1 MEILRKCVKLVIRPR
16 YYAKHY
22 FHKWKI
28 DYSEYRRTAY
38 FRKIKDKYKGQR
50 GFVIGNGPS
59 LKVDDLSKL
68 EHEVSIASNKIFM
81 IFKETPWRPTVYS
94 IVDDLVWEK
103 VSNQLPAEKLVPVI
117 TSELPKKPIPHH
129 TAKYL
134 GNAADLYSSGQGVH
148 FSNDV
153 SKGVYGG
160 YSVTFENLQLAAHM
174 GLNPI
179 YLIGCDHYY
188 QGEPEV
194 DPHTRIAEGE
204 QANHFIPGYRAP
216 GEIVN
221 NAAIDEMTQAYEVA
235 RRFGEQEGIQIYNAT
250 RGGHLEVFPRVSF
263 DELF

>member
-1 MEILRKCVKLVIRPR
+1 MEILRKYMRVGMRPG
-16 YYAKHY
+16 YYAEHY
-22 FHKWKI
+22 FQKWKN

-59 LKVDDLSKL
+59 LKVEDLSKL
-68 EHEVSIASNKIFM
+68 EHEISIASNKIFM
-81 IFKETPWRPTVYS
+81 IFEETPWRPTVYS

-103 VSNQLPAEKLVPVI
+103 VCNQLPAEKLVPVI
-117 TSELPKKPIPHH
+117 TSELPEKPIPHY

-134 GNAADLYSSGQGVH
+134 GNAADLYSGGQGVH

-153 SKGVYGG
+153 SIGVYGG
-160 YSVTFENLQLAAHM
+160 YSVTFENLQLAVHM

-188 QGEPEV
+188 QDEPEV
-194 DPHTRIAEGE
+194 DPHTRIEVGVE
-204 QANHFIPGYRAP
+204 ANHFIPGYRAE

-221 NAAIDEMTQAYEVA
+221 NAAIREMTQAYEVA
-235 RRFGEQEGIQIYNAT
+235 KKYGDEHGIKIYNAT
-250 RGGHLEVFPRVSF
+250 RGGHLEVFPRISF